1 MHHSILTGIDR
12 VSFAAAAAA
21 MVMILGLVASL
32 VYEVGARYLFDAPTI
47 WAYDVSYM
55 LNGSLFILAAA
66 FTLAK
71 NNHVR
76 IDFLSS
82 RLRPRTQHTINLVFY
97 VVLFLPA
104 LGFATWSAII
114 AAWNTLISGEVE
126 AVSPWA
132 PVIWPF
138 NSAIAIGFS
147 ALWLQAL
154 AEAVRHAIGMSDPDA
169 VPAPNASLPH

>member
-1 MHHSILTGIDR
+1 MLQSVLTGIDR

-21 MVMILGLVASL
+21 MVMILGLIASM
-32 VYEVGARYLFDAPTI
+32 VYEVGARYVFGAPTI
-47 WAYDVSYM
+47 WSYDVSYM

-66 FTLAK
+66 LTLAK

-82 RLRPRTQHTINLVFY
+82 RLSSRSQHTVNLVFY
-97 VVLFLPA
+97 VALFLPA
-104 LGFATWSAII
+104 LGFATWSSIG
-114 AAWNTLISGEVE
+114 AAWGTLISGEVE

-147 ALWLQAL
+147 AFWLQAL
-154 AEAVRHAIGMSDPDA
+154 AETARHAIGISDPDA
-169 VPAPNASLPH
+169 VRATSASLPH